1 MWEIKELAM
10 RVTERKF
17 FVRQIFVAA
26 AMFAGMFFLGCE
38 IGLGPAVD
46 TEAPEA
52 FITYPEVST
61 AAKGTITLSG
71 TCTDDTIV
79 EKVIIKSLYSADNQ
93 SLSFP
98 ADRTSVDAA
107 PLASVKPNGENWD
120 IPLEYDSATGTYSI
134 GGTYLGYL
142 PDGTYVVDVVAED
155 GFRKSTPAS
164 RSFDIDNTPPV
175 FLLSNPTSL
184 EGMAGSPYGRIVKV
198 TGTIADSHSIE
209 KMEIVAYNA
218 GGDPISLSK
227 TEFSG
232 FDKANTSVVIA
243 HYSAD
248 DESGFS
254 ALDETDKALQRNYV
268 ALMGETGNILQN
280 APSSYESVTVNIA
293 VKLTDKAGNVSEYSY
308 ITSPLAAISGPLA
321 GRAVDKPFEAIDYM
335 NILNGTYTG
344 AGRDE
349 VKNVLL
355 GNGDNTTYKYLS
367 HDRSTADHSWLSM
380 AVSPNN
386 APTFSVG
393 DCDLKDRELTGTWNG
408 ISNQSTLSIDVNA
421 GRDKVAFD
429 PKELSVKIYQAASDG
444 SFVQDGEP
452 VATFSKDNDSQYTD
466 DNKKPFT
473 DTNNANVFTLSTRQD
488 GTFRLHLPESLTL
501 IVGQKYYIVVEGCDT
516 QGVDIVPQSYR
527 GYGFSIASNGSA
539 PSVECDDAKKYYKAS
554 DLYENS
560 ANGKLEITIKD
571 KDTDLK
577 TVAVAADKGVV
588 EYEVRYYSGKHN
600 SLDVITTNR
609 LTPVAEG
616 NAYNGKLHPND
627 LGLIEAGQ
635 KKWRTYIPLGTCPAG
650 ENNYT
655 IVVKLR
661 TFNGSTLGDWVSYIV
676 YADGKKP
683 AISVTNEELLG
694 STKKITPYSSGYK
707 SSTDDSGNPVY
718 KYRLAGKMSDI
729 GGSGVKKITIEYND
743 ETPIVLD
750 EPNIVDE
757 FGWNCDL
764 TVHEG
769 KNQKIRITANDLVGN
784 AITPILLENIT
795 MDFNP
800 PEIKLIQVNG
810 TAVENNSVN
819 QYYTSKPVALKF
831 KGEDKIGETSEDIAT
846 DKLTISRIIKDG
858 TVVPSGYSFTTAT
871 AAKTLSIN
879 EDGQWEVHAYATDSS
894 GQNSN
899 ELVLKTTVDTT
910 KPVIS
915 GISIMGTDR
924 NNYYANDTLQF
935 KITYTETLSGLA
947 KAGFSIHTPDMSAS
961 SWTSEDDT
969 TELAG
974 KGTSVETSITA
985 SGFESTKGGTNK
997 LKVWL
1002 YDAAGNKSEPFEVDV
1017 NIDKTPPELAAGW
1030 LGKSESVL
1038 EEIPG
1043 TVYHKGTVTL
1053 YGTVSDE
1060 GGVAPLT
1067 FMNGG
1072 TDIENGTTTVDLRY
1086 STSSALDINDKDTFS
1101 QLSANWQQYS
1111 SISNK
1116 YDIKG
1121 WKAVISNPPDGKL
1134 SIVAEDMAGQTTSVS
1149 NFVNLV
1155 KDTDAPNLRVT
1166 NLVSNGT
1173 IKETDLSDNK
1183 FTLRGTWNDLKDE
1196 GDPASGGSGTKTLTC
1211 KVGSTNVPVTSSS
1224 APQTTASA
1232 NWSIELP
1239 KDVLGLGNIA
1249 DIVLEATDNVEN
1261 KKTVTITGVVAD
1273 YQKPTIALSKVDGVA
1288 ATKCD
1293 ELYGESASNLVL
1305 EISAADDWGIQK
1317 IEVVDA
1323 KLNNSAYALGG
1334 KFAYTMGEDKATITL
1349 PRDGSCDG
1357 LWTITLRATDRA
1369 NRTSDTYTITTRI
1382 DGTKPTLDSSAFK
1395 IGGVAHNADKWYNG
1409 KILKVGTTASDE
1421 ATGSGLDTVY
1431 YKVVQNSD
1439 STIYE
1444 NIKDSMNGSLG
1455 LSGASRNFELTV
1467 EGLSDSN
1474 VDNKNKLL
1482 LQVSDKAGNMSD
1494 VLPFIVAVDETLPNI
1509 ESKSFTYNGTDYKT
1523 ANGTIVT
1530 NGQNDMTLYADVN
1543 DINSALF
1550 GIPKIQSGVESVAL
1564 KLVGSNGSETDLEAA
1579 ITYSS
1584 SPYAGSSNIGGMSFS
1599 DSVGAQNRKSMKAV
1613 IDKSKLGSGSVK
1625 AIVTD
1630 VAGNK
1635 TNQILFS
1642 LAMDNDPPEIEL
1654 KNPATVLIK
1663 EDGAVKSV
1671 GELGK
1676 VDGSITIEGTASD
1689 PSLDKVDVYTSI
1701 GDQDHFTLCNMGS
1714 GSSLYNWKTQPIQMS
1729 WVDGENL
1736 MMIGGNAYNGSTLDV
1751 FLKVVAS
1758 DTAGNVKEK
1767 IYKYCVD
1774 PENDRPIVEVS
1785 NVSLID
1791 SKTQVVMSDTNFVW
1805 CRFDT
1810 IYGIVSDD
1818 DGMVKS
1824 MKYRVGDSGSFI
1836 PVTSFSNGSWSIKL
1850 EDEGVNKV
1858 YFQIEDANGST
1869 FTSSLT
1875 SENPNQYTSPKLKN
1889 DTTMLER
1896 NSVLNMKLD
1905 LSAPEIRKLE
1915 YQTSADGLT
1924 WNDSSSDFTGG
1935 SFGGLKYKYVRLSF
1949 EAKDTNGIRDVSFAL
1964 DDSTH
1969 SMDVASTEAAN
1980 DGFTKYVS
1988 GMFNLRDDY
1997 ESGTHTVLVSA
2008 TDNADISKKPE
2019 NPGRF
2024 NVDNDVPS
2032 VTIRSG
2038 TRGIVSDSSTIY
2050 GQIDDASETN
2060 VFYTVTRNDVAPADI
2075 GSAALSSDAAYAVGG
2090 WKQVADATI
2099 AYTILFDGGSTDPS
2113 DTRTHTALFKN
2124 YLTENALNITT
2135 LAAIQDG
2142 TYTETPDVD
2151 VHVLVRDKCG
2161 NETVVKF
2168 DVQVDPTGD
2177 RPTTSITMP
2186 SNNSILG
2193 GKITVYGS
2201 ATDMRGA
2208 NPGIQGVGI
2217 MMDVNSDGSWTK
2229 DDADLIHD
2237 RAEALVSAGKLDS
2250 DKNYRWAMFDRSDN
2264 PQFREINYSK
2274 ITADNI
2280 SKCCLMADVEGSV
2293 WSILINRAEEFNPEE
2308 GQQQSIK
2315 VWAFAVDNDGFTSP
2329 MDFTDNMPNVQ
2340 FMIDA
2345 HAPKLD
2351 NERLTK
2357 EGLER
2362 AYIEGIPL
2370 KGEWIYEA
2378 DIYDDVGISKIEL
2391 NGIPIVT
2398 NESPVSPLPS
2408 AVNGVAPIND
2418 SANGR
2423 YGFHIAFK
2431 VGSGTDDEVSSQ
2443 TFVVKYTEKKDG
2455 GSATAQTRE
2464 VKINIDNKAPEIA
2477 PKIIND
2483 TPNPAFNIG
2492 KGRVVNSGRF
2502 YTFGSKAMEPT
2513 VNGVSQ
2519 TGVSKIAF
2527 YITRDVG
2534 GISSLYDPM
2543 IARGNSSHEIAN
2555 YSGTGS
2561 GWAFNGDDH
2570 LYWTERT
2577 VSEDSTTNSVK
2588 INTADPHI
2596 HVGGLVKIHGVIY
2609 RIKSVSGTTIT
2620 LGTNDEDT
2628 PVSVSSGEKIYF
2640 ALANVVDNNVQ
2651 EGDGSEEDGAGYY
2664 TNPSYDDGDK
2674 MIESLVKQGSTW
2686 TWEANINTKNIGDGL
2701 ATLHY
2706 VVFDEAGNCSYDS
2719 VEIFIAN
2726 NQPRIAGIT
2735 VKTDTNGSGEYESVP
2750 TEVKSLSYA
2759 NGLDADTNRMI
2770 TSVLFPVGSTKENPV
2785 SLFTIRNKM
2794 AIVPEIVGG
2803 NGELSYTMALQ
2814 KYVDSST
2821 GWAAAYK
2828 EFDSEELNDSEGAA
2842 TTGTVDDYD
2851 NPAVGFIEY
2860 EPYEMVS
2867 EGFQD
2872 GDHQKVSM
2880 VITDSTPGSNSSD
2893 DSKSMKVEIT
2903 LVLDFKLHDS
2913 TPPKVKIK
2921 PLYWNSKDDN
2931 SLFGNST
2938 KNGHIELPGD
2948 LPATGF
2954 GGSDEYDKDPK
2965 ISGKIRIDG
2974 VAQDDALLTNIKID
2988 MFGKT
2993 GLTVGSFN
3001 GTWQVETP
3009 LVEGA
3014 IPSGGYAFDV
3024 TEDVS
3029 YGELLAVGIIQ
3040 SIPAGKRAVD
3050 LVPQYGDYG
3059 HVAKWTAYIDTETIM
3074 ETKAAD
3080 SNQTVVVYAS
3090 DRGRNPISGGYD
3102 DPNTSVPG
3110 ALQSGGDDG
3119 SGNAT
3124 DFYRLDVVPYIT
3136 GVTTKLSSLKKGN
3149 PSVYARTAQGHYA
3162 VADKEEITISG
3173 FNLAGGTITY
3183 AKEGG
3188 TVTDSYTGAAKAI
3201 PADAKSGEVSISVG
3215 SMVSLNNMNKNDAKG
3230 SYVGTVDL
3238 SVKPTGD
3245 KSVYD
3250 NYYNRQPNGDNNNL
3264 LTDDVVLDVWGIN
3277 PTAVQPKNGYATQ
3290 PVMAINPNNHD
3301 IGFAFVNGT
3310 LYFSMPNGNSESYRH
3325 WIGGYDF
3332 WTSVGLAYDSNG
3344 NSFATAAGGDIAD
3357 NRADTFRIMTSRW
3370 GQADLGTSG
3379 YDNGKNQYRLEFIA
3393 QADYDSSGTMTRNFN
3408 KERVRSPSIATT
3420 ASSTDET
3427 KVYLAYYDEI
3437 NDEIRF
3443 KHGVF
3448 TNTKKTNWYKDKDTD
3463 EQIATFFGDY
3473 YGNPESGNIDASKD
3487 STLITTLDDGT
3498 IEATVLLKETNTY
3511 AESNG
3516 KQTLENKNG
3525 WYRLEHNSLIAGH
3538 TTEKYRKTV
3547 TSYLEYN
3554 ANSTTKATRKYTT
3567 NALETLNTAVVT
3579 TTNQPVY
3586 AGKYVSIAAIKD
3598 GGTNDDAVV
3607 AVWWDAENSQ
3617 LLYSYNLTPNSIE
3630 VGQYKQEDTKWS
3642 TPVAVFGAGNG
3653 IGEYCKV
3660 TVDANKG
3667 VHIAAY
3673 DGLNGDLCYAYIP
3686 TFTNPA
3692 GAKTC
3697 IVDSYGI
3704 IGTELNIDV
3713 AMDENN
3719 KPVPYIGYYAGNCAR
3734 PKIAYWAGTKD
3745 IASDSFDGG
3754 AIDDVTTGE
3763 WEISIVPTSSK
3774 VSVDHVNVGVWKD
3787 SNGKINWSTKD
3798 GNEPASSNIGTN
3810 TFKAGTGSTTSYGTV
3825 WGNGTANP
3833 VLGYAIT
3840 KGSSGYIETA
3850 QMK

>member
-26 AMFAGMFFLGCE
+26 TMFAGMFFLGCE

-367 HDRSTADHSWLSM
+367 YDRSTADHSWLSM

-539 PSVECDDAKKYYKAS
+539 PSVECDDVKKYYKAS

-560 ANGKLEITIKD
+560 ANGKLEIKIAD

-577 TVAVAADKGVV
+577 TVAADMDVV

-600 SLDVITTNR
+600 SLDVITTNS

-627 LGLIEAGQ
+627 LGLIAAGQ

-650 ENNYT
+650 EDNYT

-694 STKKITPYSSGYK
+694 STKKITPYCSGYK

-743 ETPIVLD
+743 GTPIVLD

-858 TVVPSGYSFTTAT
+858 AVVSSGYSFTTAT

-894 GQNSN
+894 GQNSS
-899 ELVLKTTVDTT
+899 ELVVKTTVDTT

-915 GISIMGTDR
+915 EISIMSTGFGPVD
-924 NNYYANDTLQF
+924 NKYYANDTLQF
-935 KITYTETLSGLA
+935 TIKYTETLSGLA
-947 KAGFSIHTPDMSAS
+947 KAGFSIHTPDMAANT
-961 SWTSEDDT
+961 WTGENNNT
-969 TELAG
+969 KLAG

-985 SGFESTKGGTNK
+985 SGFESIKGGTNK

-1002 YDAAGNKSEPFEVDV
+1002 YDAAENKSEPFELDV

-1060 GGVAPLT
+1060 GGVKSLKFT
-1067 FMNGG
+1067 NGG
-1072 TDIENGTTTVDLRY
+1072 AKIENETTTVDLRY
-1086 STSSALDINDKDTFS
+1086 STSALDINDKDTFS

-1155 KDTDAPNLRVT
+1155 KDTDAPNLRVA
-1166 NLVSNGT
+1166 NLESNGT

-1211 KVGSTNVPVTSSS
+1211 KVGTTNVPVTSSS

-1261 KKTVTITGVVAD
+1261 KKTVTIAGVVAD
-1273 YQKPTIALSKVDGVA
+1273 YQRPTIALSKVDGAA
-1288 ATKCD
+1288 ATKCE
-1293 ELYGESASNLVL
+1293 ELYGESTSNLVL
-1305 EISAADDWGIQK
+1305 EISASDDWGIQK

-1382 DGTKPTLDSSAFK
+1382 DGTKPTLDSGAFK
-1395 IGGVAHNADKWYNG
+1395 IGGEAHNADKWYNG

-1431 YKVVQNSD
+1431 YKVVKDSD

-1455 LSGASRNFELTV
+1455 LSGASKNFELTV

-1474 VDNKNKLL
+1474 VDDKNKLL
-1482 LQVSDKAGNMSD
+1482 LQVCDKAGNMSD

-1530 NGQNDMTLYADVN
+1530 NGQNDMTLYANVN
-1543 DINSALF
+1543 DINSTKF
-1550 GIPKIQSGVESVAL
+1550 TPEKIQSGVESVAL

-1642 LAMDNDPPEIEL
+1642 LAMDTESPEIEL
-1654 KNPATVLIK
+1654 KNPATVLVK

-1729 WVDGENL
+1729 WVDGDSIK
-1736 MMIGGNAYNGSTLDV
+1736 MIGGASYSGSAEDV

-1875 SENPNQYTSPKLKN
+1875 SENPNQYTSPKLKHG
-1889 DTTMLER
+1889 TTMLEG

-1905 LSAPEIRKLE
+1905 LSAPEIRNLE
-1915 YQTSADGLT
+1915 YQTSADGST

-1969 SMDVASTEAAN
+1969 SMNVASTESAN

-1988 GMFNLRDDY
+1988 GMFNLKDDY

-2060 VFYTVTRNDVAPADI
+2060 VFYTVTRNDVDPADT
-2075 GSAALSSDAAYAVGG
+2075 GSAALSSDATYAVGG
-2090 WKQVADATI
+2090 WKQVTDATI
-2099 AYTILFDGGSTDPS
+2099 AYTILFDGGSTDSS

-2217 MMDVNSDGSWTK
+2217 MMDVNSDGSWSK

-2250 DKNYRWAMFDRSDN
+2250 DKNYRWAMFDRSAN
-2264 PQFREINYSK
+2264 PQFKEINYST
-2274 ITADNI
+2274 ITNDNI
-2280 SKCCLMADVEGSV
+2280 SKCCLIADVEGSV

-2357 EGLER
+2357 GGLER

-2391 NGIPIVT
+2391 NGTAIVT

-2408 AVNGVAPIND
+2408 TVTVTGVTPIND
-2418 SANGR
+2418 SVNGH

-2477 PKIIND
+2477 PKTIND

-2555 YSGTGS
+2555 YTGTGS
-2561 GWAFNGDDH
+2561 GWALNSDDH

-2588 INTADPHI
+2588 INTDDPHI

-2651 EGDGSEEDGAGYY
+2651 EGDGTVDDGAGYY

-2726 NQPRIAGIT
+2726 NQPRVAGLT
-2735 VKTDTNGSGEYESVP
+2735 FSTDDNADDEYEGA
-2750 TEVKSLSYA
+2750 EVHSYS
-2759 NGLDADTNRMI
+2759 NIYPKGLDENNRKI
-2770 TSVLFPVGSTKENPV
+2770 TSVTFPLSSTKENPRAIATV
-2785 SLFTIRNKM
+2785 RNSMQFK
-2794 AIVPEIVGG
+2794 PEIVGG
-2803 NGELSYTMALQ
+2803 NGYLSYS
-2814 KYVDSST
+2814 VNVS
-2821 GWAAAYK
+2821 
-2828 EFDSEELNDSEGAA
+2828 
-2842 TTGTVDDYD
+2842 DYD
-2851 NPAVGFIEY
+2851 NSSTKWAD
-2860 EPYEMVS
+2860 PYETTF
-2867 EGFQD
+2867 EG
-2872 GDHQKVSM
+2872 GAL
-2880 VITDSTPGSNSSD
+2880 TDSSSATLTGTTDDESSVTGVINYSVPDMIKGGIHDGNNQLFTITVKDETPGGSQEATVSSVLNFELS
-2893 DSKSMKVEIT
+2893 DSKAPFVG
-2903 LVLDFKLHDS
+2903 
-2913 TPPKVKIK
+2913 IK
-2921 PLYWNSKDDN
+2921 PLYWNSESDN
-2931 SLFGNST
+2931 SLFNNST
-2938 KNGHIELPGD
+2938 KYGHIELSAD
-2948 LPATGF
+2948 LP
-2954 GGSDEYDKDPK
+2954 DELGKNPK
-2965 ISGKIRIDG
+2965 VSGKIKLEG
-2974 VAQDDALLTNIKID
+2974 LAQDRGLIKSIDLT
-2988 MFGKT
+2988 MFER
-2993 GLTVGSFN
+2993 SFN
-3001 GTWQVETP
+3001 VAEYDNGDWILSAA
-3009 LVEGA
+3009 LVDGE
-3014 IPSGGYAFDV
+3014 IPSGGYAFSVEQATYAD
-3024 TEDVS
+3024 
-3029 YGELLAVGIIQ
+3029 LLDFGIIA
-3040 SIPAGKRAVD
+3040 SLPSGASAMETLDEISV
-3050 LVPQYGDYG
+3050 DYG
-3059 HVAKWTAYIDTETIM
+3059 HVVKWTAYIDTAVLLE
-3074 ETKAAD
+3074 K
-3080 SNQTVVVYAS
+3080 TVGDNNVFSVTAT
-3090 DRGRNPISGGYD
+3090 DRGSPDAQGNYGSR
-3102 DPNTSVPG
+3102 PNTSIFT
-3110 ALQSGGDDG
+3110 AAQSGGDDG
-3119 SGNAT
+3119 RGGYTA
-3124 DFYRLDVVPYIT
+3124 YYAVDVKPYISDIYT
-3136 GVTTKLSSLKKGN
+3136 SLSKIKKRN
-3149 PSVYARTAQGHYA
+3149 WSVFARTAQGHYA
-3162 VADKEEITISG
+3162 VSSDETVYLYG
-3173 FNLAGGTITY
+3173 FNLGNEANKPQYKSVTLSAPVSGGTSTSLYPSGTDY
-3183 AKEGG
+3183 ASYQVVSFPVSNVSTSGAISL
-3188 TVTDSYTGAAKAI
+3188 TVNGIET
-3201 PADAKSGEVSISVG
+3201 
-3215 SMVSLNNMNKNDAKG
+3215 LNNVNDNDSHG
-3230 SYVGTVDL
+3230 SYSKTVDL
-3238 SVKPTGD
+3238 LQTPTGD
-3245 KSVYD
+3245 KAIYS
-3250 NYYNRQPNGDNNNL
+3250 NYYNRKPNGDNNNL
-3264 LTDDVVLDVWGIN
+3264 LTDDVVLDVWQITPEAVKPKVGAAIN
-3277 PTAVQPKNGYATQ
+3277 
-3290 PVMAINPNNHD
+3290 PVMAINPYNHD
-3301 IGFAFVNGT
+3301 VGFAFVNGT
-3310 LYFSMPNGNSESYRH
+3310 LYFSMPNGNSRSYDY
-3325 WIGGYDF
+3325 WIGGFDI
-3332 WTSVGLAYDSNG
+3332 WTSVGLAYDKYG
-3344 NSFATAAGGDIAD
+3344 NSYATAAGGDINDAKAD
-3357 NRADTFRIMTSRW
+3357 QFRVMTSRW
-3370 GQADLGTSG
+3370 GHGKLKTDGYNDGT
-3379 YDNGKNQYRLEFIA
+3379 NQFRLELIGQRDFEG
-3393 QADYDSSGTMTRNFN
+3393 SGTKYTGYNTFD
-3408 KERVRSPSIATT
+3408 KERIQSPTMTTT
-3420 ASSTDET
+3420 ASSSNKTT
-3427 KVYLAYYDEI
+3427 LYMAYYDAI

-3443 KHGVF
+3443 KWGYF
-3448 TNTKKTNWYKDKDTD
+3448 TDTSKAD
-3463 EQIATFFGDY
+3463 ASSGLMGDY
-3473 YGNPESGNIDASKD
+3473 YGFGSVVNEKKLD
-3487 STLITTLDDGT
+3487 SNYGIYRTAYNSFLAGQTERVVKADGT
-3498 IEATVLLKETNTY
+3498 TTSAKVL
-3511 AESNG
+3511 
-3516 KQTLENKNG
+3516 
-3525 WYRLEHNSLIAGH
+3525 
-3538 TTEKYRKTV
+3538 TED
-3547 TSYLEYN
+3547 
-3554 ANSTTKATRKYTT
+3554 
-3567 NALETLNTAVVT
+3567 
-3579 TTNQPVY
+3579 NQPVY
-3586 AGKYVSIAAIKD
+3586 AGKYVSIAAIED

-3607 AVWWDAENSQ
+3607 AVWWDGTNNQ
-3617 LLYSYNLTPNSIE
+3617 LLYSYNKTPKSIQA
-3630 VGQYKQEDTKWS
+3630 GQYLQSDTKWS
-3642 TPVAVFGAGNG
+3642 TPVTVFGEN

-3660 TVDANKG
+3660 VTDAKGG

-3673 DGLNGDLCYAYIP
+3673 DGSNGDVWYAYLDNFEDTSNI
-3686 TFTNPA
+3686 
-3692 GAKTC
+3692 KTC

-3704 IGTELNIDV
+3704 IGTNLNIDV
-3713 AMDENN
+3713 ALDENS
-3719 KPVPYIGYYAGNCAR
+3719 KPVPYISYYSSSR
-3734 PKIAYWAGTKD
+3734 PKVAHWAGSGDNALTSTTVAAGAVD
-3745 IASDSFDGG
+3745 DSFTG
-3754 AIDDVTTGE
+3754 AWEVTY
-3763 WEISIVPTSSK
+3763 VPTANKFSNS
-3774 VSVDHVNVGVWKD
+3774 NICVGVWKD
-3787 SNGKINWSTKD
+3787 GDGKLNYSTLD
-3798 GNEPASSNIGTN
+3798 GNAPSTSNIGTN
-3810 TFKAGTGSTTSYGTV
+3810 SFTAGQGETKECYGTV
-3825 WGNGTANP
+3825 WGNGTKNAI
-3833 VLGYAIT
+3833 LGYAT
-3840 KGSSGYIETA
+3840 TSGGSGWIETA

>member
-232 FDKANTSVVIA
+232 FDKANTAVVIA

-1382 DGTKPTLDSSAFK
+1382 DGTKPTLDSGAFK

-2609 RIKSVSGTTIT
+2609 RIKSVSESVSGTTIT

-2803 NGELSYTMALQ
+2803 NGSLSYTMALQ

-2821 GWAAAYK
+2821 GWAVAYK
-2828 EFDSEELNDSEGAA
+2828 EFDSEELKNSEGAA

-2851 NPAVGFIEY
+2851 NPAVGFIEF
-2860 EPYEMVS
+2860 EPFEMVTK
-2867 EGFQD
+2867 GFQD
-2872 GDHQKVSM
+2872 GNHQKVSM
-2880 VITDSTPGSNSSD
+2880 VINDSTPGSNSSD

-2903 LVLDFKLHDS
+2903 LVLDFKLHDL
-2913 TPPKVKIK
+2913 TPPNVMIK

-2931 SLFGNST
+2931 SLFGNSS

-2954 GGSDEYDKDPK
+2954 DASGEYDKDPK
-2965 ISGKIRIDG
+2965 VSGKIRIDG
-2974 VAQDDALLTNIKID
+2974 VAQDNALLTNIKID

-3029 YGELLAVGIIQ
+3029 YGELLAVGIIP
-3040 SIPAGKRAVD
+3040 SIPAGKRAED

-3110 ALQSGGDDG
+3110 AVQSGGDDG
-3119 SGNAT
+3119 SDEAT
-3124 DFYRLDVVPYIT
+3124 GFYRLDVVPYIT
-3136 GVTTKLSSLKKGN
+3136 GVTTKLSAIKRSN

-3201 PADAKSGEVSISVG
+3201 PETAKSGEVSISVG
-3215 SMVSLNNMNKNDAKG
+3215 SMVSLNNMNNNDAKG
-3230 SYVGTVDL
+3230 SYTGTVNL
-3238 SVKPTGD
+3238 SVKPAGD
-3245 KSVYD
+3245 KSIYD

-3264 LTDDVVLDVWGIN
+3264 LTDDLELDVWEFD
-3277 PTAVQPKNGYATQ
+3277 PEAVKPKVGSIEH
-3290 PVMAINPNNHD
+3290 PVMAINPKDKN
-3301 IGFAFVNGT
+3301 IGFAFVGGT
-3310 LYFSMPNGNSESYRH
+3310 AYFSMPYGTNSKNVSPNSFEY
-3325 WIGGYDF
+3325 WIGGLDA
-3332 WTSVGLAYDSNG
+3332 WNSVSMAYDVNG
-3344 NSFATAAGGDIAD
+3344 YSYGTAAGGDLNTSKHGVDI
-3357 NRADTFRIMTSRW
+3357 FRFTTSRW
-3370 GQADLGTSG
+3370 DGKGTLTTEGYKDL
-3379 YDNGKNQYRLEFIA
+3379 NNQFGLEYIGEREYFI
-3393 QADYDSSGTMTRNFN
+3393 DDDGSWTDFTNFS
-3408 KERVRSPSIATT
+3408 KERIKSPSLCTV
-3420 ASSTDET
+3420 SSTSDT
-3427 KVYLAYYDEI
+3427 SQATLYLAYYDAI
-3437 NDEIRF
+3437 NDEVRF
-3443 KHGVF
+3443 DWGIIK
-3448 TNTKKTNWYKDKDTD
+3448 NTKDGSDDVGMFKTGYGTGRVSTSYS
-3463 EQIATFFGDY
+3463 IA
-3473 YGNPESGNIDASKD
+3473 
-3487 STLITTLDDGT
+3487 
-3498 IEATVLLKETNTY
+3498 NT
-3511 AESNG
+3511 
-3516 KQTLENKNG
+3516 
-3525 WYRLEHNSLIAGH
+3525 SLIAGQ
-3538 TTEKYRKTV
+3538 TV
-3547 TSYLEYN
+3547 N
-3554 ANSTTKATRKYTT
+3554 KAISTTPTYASSPVKTT
-3567 NALETLNTAVVT
+3567 GG
-3579 TTNQPVY
+3579 QSVY
-3586 AGKYVSIAAIKD
+3586 AGEYVSIAAIPNA
-3598 GGTNDDAVV
+3598 GINDDAVV
-3607 AVWWDAENSQ
+3607 AVWWDGTHHKM
-3617 LLYSYNLTPNSIE
+3617 LYSYNKTPKSIQK
-3630 VGQYKQEDTKWS
+3630 GKYNQADTKWN
-3642 TPVAVFGAGNG
+3642 PPEELFPQEV
-3653 IGEYCKV
+3653 GEYCKV
-3660 TVDANKG
+3660 IADGNGG

-3673 DGLNGDLCYAYIP
+3673 DCTNGDIWYAYLSAYDSP
-3686 TFTNPA
+3686 ST
-3692 GAKTC
+3692 AKTGC
-3697 IVDSYGI
+3697 LDSNGFV
-3704 IGTELNIDV
+3704 GSELNIDV
-3713 AMDENN
+3713 ALVNGN
-3719 KPVPYIGYYAGNCAR
+3719 PVPYVSYFSSNTAK
-3734 PKIAYWAGTKD
+3734 PKIASWVGGVLSEAASVAGSKD
-3745 IASDSFDGG
+3745 DAFTSN
-3754 AIDDVTTGE
+3754 
-3763 WEISIVPTSSK
+3763 WEIGLIPT
-3774 VSVDHVNVGVWKD
+3774 VSTLTQDHINVGVWKTEE
-3787 SNGKINWSTKD
+3787 GAL
-3798 GNEPASSNIGTN
+3798 ASSVTGTKSF
-3810 TFKAGTGSTTSYGTV
+3810 TSKAGATKNSFGTV
-3825 WGNGTANP
+3825 WGNGSSNP
-3833 VLGYAIT
+3833 VLGYAT
-3840 KGSSGYIETA
+3840 KDGSLGYIETA